1 VPVAAPWW
9 DGRVLT
15 ARRSSAWRSRWEV
28 ARDGVPLLTLDG
40 STWSGGGH
48 FELAGRRYDIPTNW
62 LGSRYRLESDGAV
75 VAEAERVGRKDW
87 TLTADGRTHRFRRRS
102 IWRPDQEMVD
112 ESGAVL
118 GGVRRT
124 GTWNRGAE
132 ADLPGLAEPV
142 AVFVLGV
149 VLLSWEQAAAA
160 AAAT

>member
-1 VPVAAPWW
+1 M
-9 DGRVLT
+9 LT

-62 LGSRYRLESDGAV
+62 LGSRYRLESGGAV
-75 VAEAERVGRKDW
+75 VAEAARVGRKDW

-112 ESGAVL
+112 TSGTVL

-124 GTWNRGAE
+124 GTWGRGAE

-142 AVFVLGV
+142 AVFALGV

-160 AAAT
+160 AAT